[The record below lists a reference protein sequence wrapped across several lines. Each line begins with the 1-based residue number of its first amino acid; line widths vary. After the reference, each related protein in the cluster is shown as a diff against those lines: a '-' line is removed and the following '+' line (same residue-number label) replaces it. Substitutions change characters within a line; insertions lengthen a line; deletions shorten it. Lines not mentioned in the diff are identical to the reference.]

1 MSNRQLINAF
11 KALSDDTRLRVLCL
25 LSRRECC
32 VCEVAQAL
40 EIPQPRAS
48 RCLTALYNAGLLKLR
63 KDGAMSLYS
72 IDRSGLGGLSS
83 KLVDAVVD
91 SLKSSETVTGLAWN
105 SRAAH
110 AFVNRMK
117 KESSS
122 TKLFLDRMPS
132 SSSSAVSRSME
143 SVCSRTTVSAPR
155 VFNALT
161 LSLK

>member
-91 SLKSSETVTGLAWN
+91 SLKSSETVTRDAQRLSQARRPGAGR
-105 SRAAH
+105 S
-110 AFVNRMK
+110 
-117 KESSS
+117 
-122 TKLFLDRMPS
+122 P
-132 SSSSAVSRSME
+132 AVELS
-143 SVCSRTTVSAPR
+143 PR
-155 VFNALT
+155 PA
-161 LSLK
+161 